1 MHQIII
7 HICGSL
13 PVYACTLCGGDGYNQ
28 YTMKANHIFSVT
40 VLLLS
45 LLTMA
50 LVLINF
56 NPPVAFAKDNVT
68 AAVQQVTPTPQATDV
83 SEIGSTDGILIM
95 GIVIVL
101 IVILPLIF
109 QKRK

>member
-1 MHQIII
+1 MRFYLFNACRYT
-7 HICGSL
+7 ICD
-13 PVYACTLCGGDGYNQ
+13 GDGYNQ
-28 YTMKANHIFSVT
+28 CTMKAKHIFNVT

-45 LLTMA
+45 ILTMV

-56 NPPVAFAKDNVT
+56 NPPVAFAKDTVT
-68 AAVQQVTPTPQATDV
+68 MALQQATPTPQAADI

-101 IVILPLIF
+101 IVILPLIV